1 MGLLTRLRRIMSAN
15 VNDLIDKAENPEKMA
30 KQLIREM
37 EDSIREVKANTAT
50 AMANHKKLERKRE
63 ENAGEVKLWEERAV
77 TALEKEDE
85 ELAREALKRKR
96 IYAELQESFAQQVA
110 SQERTV
116 ATLKA
121 SLEALYVKLDEAK
134 ARSKVLI
141 ARSQR
146 ARTQKKVQKMVD
158 RAVDTSAFSEFE
170 RLAERVEDEEVEVAA
185 AAELDVDDLER
196 KFAKEEEDAD
206 VEFELQELKERLAAG
221 AEGAPEQSQET

>member
-37 EDSIREVKANTAT
+37 ESSIAEVKANTAT
-50 AMANHKKLERKRE
+50 ALANQKKLQRKRE
-63 ENAGEVKLWEERAV
+63 ENSKQVKLWEERAV
-77 TALEKEDE
+77 IALEQNDED
-85 ELAREALKRKR
+85 LAREALKRKR
-96 IYAELQESFAQQVA
+96 IYAELSDSFAQQVE

-116 ATLKA
+116 AALKA
-121 SLEALYVKLDEAK
+121 SLEALYVKLDEAR
-134 ARSKVLI
+134 ARSKLLI

-146 ARTQKKVQKMVD
+146 ARTQKRVQKLVE

-170 RLAERVEDEEVEVAA
+170 RLTERVEDEEMEVAA

-196 KFAKEEEDAD
+196 KFAKEKEDAD
-206 VEFELQELKERLAAG
+206 VEFELQALKQRLAGEAQT
-221 AEGAPEQSQET
+221 APEQSQEG